1 MTSLF
6 SASSGDPRVWRSSDG
21 ETDLEVIRAAAP
33 EPLLRVIATCLGVDT
48 VLALVGE
55 MDTSNTDA
63 VREAVVHCLA
73 RKPATLLVDLSGLT
87 FCGAGG
93 IHCLRWSLR
102 RAEADSVE
110 FRIVAPA
117 SWLCRVLNASQAHD
131 LLAATADPP
140 RAAPAPAS
148 AQPTVGPA
156 GGRS

>member
-1 MTSLF
+1 MTSLY
-6 SASSGDPRVWRSSDG
+6 SASSGDRRVWRNADG
-21 ETDLEVIRAAAP
+21 EPDLEVIGAAAP

-93 IHCLRWSLR
+93 IHCLRWALR
-102 RAEADSVE
+102 RPEADSVE

-117 SWLCRVLNASQAHD
+117 CWLCRVLNASQAHD

-140 RAAPAPAS
+140 RAAPAPAP

>member
-1 MTSLF
+1 MTSLY
-6 SASSGDPRVWRSSDG
+6 SASSGDPRVWRNADG
-21 ETDLEVIRAAAP
+21 EPDLEVIGAAAP

-93 IHCLRWSLR
+93 IHCLRWALR
-102 RAEADSVE
+102 RAEADSVG

-140 RAAPAPAS
+140 RAAPT
-148 AQPTVGPA
+148 QPTVGPA